1 VTPGSAAEVKCLQ
14 EKLKQAELRSAEL
27 RNHIQSL
34 KNDLKL
40 MQKVSLIFVY
50 IIQAAYGRFC
60 STVWGFSCVY
70 MEFAV
75 AGFMPQPVSWLPCR
89 WFHHWNEL

>member
-1 VTPGSAAEVKCLQ
+1 
-14 EKLKQAELRSAEL
+14 
-27 RNHIQSL
+27 
-34 KNDLKL
+34 
-40 MQKVSLIFVY
+40 
-50 IIQAAYGRFC
+50 
-60 STVWGFSCVY
+60 